1 MSTHLWSH
9 LPNVKKSDLLDK
21 MSKKEIELQERWF
34 EIFHS
39 ELSYNK
45 TLSILNDVIIHE
57 CKKELSEYNLNLI
70 FTKSIDTIIQL
81 SNT

>member
-1 MSTHLWSH
+1 M
-9 LPNVKKSDLLDK
+9 DILDK

-45 TLSILNDVIIHE
+45 TLSILNNIIIIE
-57 CKKELSEYNLNLI
+57 CKKELSEYNLNLV
-70 FTKSIDTIIQL
+70 FTRHIEAIIQI
-81 SNT
+81 SNS